1 MLVLREKYYYMFY
14 DEKLGYVE
22 DRRTDREDANVA
34 MTANRIVVLLVFVSG
49 IAVAVIGTLLSQ
61 YIRGSLKHLSDHDY
75 RHVFIP
81 LPSEGELN
89 VYDEGILDVA
99 LPRSQLQ
106 RQLEIENSAT
116 SIAEA
121 LTSLHLALEMKLSG
135 KQKKAIKLFQH
146 AVALA
151 PHHPDILNHYGEFL
165 EHTQNDVIKANEYYV
180 RALSFQPNH
189 EGALINSQRTARVVE
204 ELDRR
209 MLRRIDEKRNA
220 LSAIPDN
227 NAALIRAKKEAY
239 FQHIYHTVGI
249 EGNTMNL
256 AQTRAIVET
265 RTAVAGKSID
275 EHNEILGLDAAM
287 KYINA
292 TLVNRVGSISIKDI
306 LEIHMRVLG
315 HVDPVQGG
323 QFRRT
328 QVYVGG
334 HVPPGPGD
342 IHYLMEEFALWLNSE
357 RAIRM
362 HPVRYAALAHYKLV
376 HIHPFSDGNGRTSR
390 LLMNMILMQAGY
402 PPVIIHKQH
411 RHTYYENLQI
421 ANTGDVRPFVRFIA
435 ECTEQ
440 TLDLFLWATSEFSR
454 QVPALSQDTLFT
466 ERRDTII
473 LEDDV
478 TTDSVTNA
486 FDTVTSS
493 RHLLADLFLLQQLST
508 KLTDLIDCGVQDI
521 ALLHQQLFPL
531 LGVLCNK
538 QHIFSDWFRYSLR
551 SCEIANREKD
561 LDKIRRKFHVAKCR

>member
-1 MLVLREKYYYMFY
+1 MLGSS
-14 DEKLGYVE
+14 EKLCYMLDNDKLMYVKTKTKE
-22 DRRTDREDANVA
+22 NTSVA
-34 MTANRIVVLLVFVSG
+34 MTANRVVVFLVFVSG
-49 IAVAVIGTLLSQ
+49 VSVAVIGTLLSQ
-61 YIRGSLKHLSDHDY
+61 YIRGSLKELPDHDY

-81 LPSEGELN
+81 LPSEGTLN
-89 VYDEGILDVA
+89 VYDESTLDVA
-99 LPRSQLQ
+99 LSRSRL
-106 RQLEIENSAT
+106 RNELEIENRAT

-135 KQKKAIKLFQH
+135 KQNKAIKLFQH

-151 PHHPDILNHYGEFL
+151 PRHPDILNHYGEFL

-227 NAALIRAKKEAY
+227 NAALIRAKREAY

-334 HVPPGPGD
+334 HIPPGPGD
-342 IHYLMEEFALWLNSE
+342 IHYLMEEFAMWLNSE

-454 QVPALSQDTLFT
+454 QVPALGQDTLFT
-466 ERRDTII
+466 DRHNTIA
-473 LEDDV
+473 LEDDAMDDA
-478 TTDSVTNA
+478 TDTE
-486 FDTVTSS
+486 FD
-493 RHLLADLFLLQQLST
+493 AD
-508 KLTDLIDCGVQDI
+508 
-521 ALLHQQLFPL
+521 
-531 LGVLCNK
+531 
-538 QHIFSDWFRYSLR
+538 
-551 SCEIANREKD
+551 
-561 LDKIRRKFHVAKCR
+561 

>member
-1 MLVLREKYYYMFY
+1 MPLSRDKFCYAFY
-14 DEKLGYVE
+14 DEKLGYVKDRKNEE
-22 DRRTDREDANVA
+22 DNANVA
-34 MTANRIVVLLVFVSG
+34 MSMTANRLIVLFVFVSG

-61 YIRGSLKHLSDHDY
+61 YIRGFLKYLPDHDY

-81 LPSEGELN
+81 LPTEGELN
-89 VYDEGILDVA
+89 VYDEGTLDLA
-99 LPRSQLQ
+99 LPRTEL
-106 RQLEIENSAT
+106 RHQLEIENSAT
-116 SIAEA
+116 STAEA
-121 LTSLHLALEMKLSG
+121 LTSLYLALEMKLSG

-151 PHHPDILNHYGEFL
+151 PRHPDILNHYGEFL

-209 MLRRIDEKRNA
+209 MLRRIDEKRNT
-220 LSAIPDN
+220 LSTIPDN

-292 TLVNRVGSISIKDI
+292 TLVNRMGSISIKDI

-315 HVDPVQGG
+315 HVDPVRGG

-454 QVPALSQDTLFT
+454 QVPALSQDTLFS
-466 ERRDTII
+466 ERRDTIV
-473 LEDDV
+473 LEDDMG
-478 TTDSVTNA
+478 TDSVTNT
-486 FDTVTSS
+486 FDT
-493 RHLLADLFLLQQLST
+493 
-508 KLTDLIDCGVQDI
+508 G
-521 ALLHQQLFPL
+521 
-531 LGVLCNK
+531 
-538 QHIFSDWFRYSLR
+538 
-551 SCEIANREKD
+551 
-561 LDKIRRKFHVAKCR
+561 

>member
-1 MLVLREKYYYMFY
+1 MLLSREKFCYAFY
-14 DEKLGYVE
+14 DEKLGYVK
-22 DRRTDREDANVA
+22 DRRTEKQNANVA
-34 MTANRIVVLLVFVSG
+34 MSMTANRLVVLFVFVSG

-61 YIRGSLKHLSDHDY
+61 YIRGFLKYLPDHDY

-81 LPSEGELN
+81 LPTEGELN
-89 VYDEGILDVA
+89 VYDEGTLDLA
-99 LPRSQLQ
+99 LPRTEL
-106 RQLEIENSAT
+106 RHQLEIENSAT
-116 SIAEA
+116 STAEA
-121 LTSLHLALEMKLSG
+121 LTSLYLALEMKLSG

-151 PHHPDILNHYGEFL
+151 PRHPDILNHYGEFL

-209 MLRRIDEKRNA
+209 MLRRIDEKRNT
-220 LSAIPDN
+220 LSTIPDN

-292 TLVNRVGSISIKDI
+292 TLVNRMGSISIKDI

-315 HVDPVQGG
+315 HVDPVRGG

-466 ERRDTII
+466 ERRDTIV

-478 TTDSVTNA
+478 ATDSVTNA
-486 FDTVTSS
+486 FDT
-493 RHLLADLFLLQQLST
+493 
-508 KLTDLIDCGVQDI
+508 G
-521 ALLHQQLFPL
+521 
-531 LGVLCNK
+531 
-538 QHIFSDWFRYSLR
+538 
-551 SCEIANREKD
+551 
-561 LDKIRRKFHVAKCR
+561 

>member
-1 MLVLREKYYYMFY
+1 MPPSSITENYIFCTKSA
-14 DEKLGYVE
+14 YVKSVNK
-22 DRRTDREDANVA
+22 NVDA
-34 MTANRIVVLLVFVSG
+34 MTPNRVIVFLVFVSG
-49 IAVAVIGTLLSQ
+49 IAVAVIGTLLTQ
-61 YIRGSLKHLSDHDY
+61 YICGLSIDY
-75 RHVFIP
+75 TEQEFHHVFSP
-81 LPSEGELN
+81 LPSEGILN
-89 VYDEGILDVA
+89 VYDEGAMSIILQ
-99 LPRSQLQ
+99 SSEIKNS
-106 RQLEIENSAT
+106 EIERTAAST
-116 SIAEA
+116 AEA
-121 LTSLHLALEMKLSG
+121 LSSLHLALEMKLSG

-146 AVALA
+146 AVVLA
-151 PHHPDILNHYGEFL
+151 PHHPDVLNHYGEFL
-165 EHTQNDVIKANEYYV
+165 EQMQNDVIKANEFYV
-180 RALSFQPNH
+180 RALSYQPNH
-189 EGALINSQRTARVVE
+189 KSALINSQRTARVVE

-209 MLRRIDEKRNA
+209 FLRRIDQKRNT

-265 RTAVAGKSID
+265 RIAVAGKSID

-292 TLVNRVGSISIKDI
+292 TLVNKVGSISIKDI
-306 LEIHMRVLG
+306 LEIHRRVLG
-315 HVDPVQGG
+315 HVDPVECGR
-323 QFRRT
+323 FRRT

-334 HVPPGPGD
+334 HVPPGPDD

-402 PPVIIHKQH
+402 PPVIIQKQH
-411 RHTYYENLQI
+411 RHKYYENLQI
-421 ANTGDVRPFVRFIA
+421 ANSGDVRPFVRFIA

-466 ERRDTII
+466 EKQNTII
-473 LEDDV
+473 LEDE
-478 TTDSVTNA
+478 
-486 FDTVTSS
+486 SS
-493 RHLLADLFLLQQLST
+493 DDFE
-508 KLTDLIDCGVQDI
+508 DD
-521 ALLHQQLFPL
+521 
-531 LGVLCNK
+531 
-538 QHIFSDWFRYSLR
+538 
-551 SCEIANREKD
+551 
-561 LDKIRRKFHVAKCR
+561 

>member
-1 MLVLREKYYYMFY
+1 M
-14 DEKLGYVE
+14 
-22 DRRTDREDANVA
+22 
-34 MTANRIVVLLVFVSG
+34 VVILL
-49 IAVAVIGTLLSQ
+49 
-61 YIRGSLKHLSDHDY
+61 DHDY

-81 LPSEGELN
+81 LPTEGELN
-89 VYDEGILDVA
+89 VYDEGTLDLA
-99 LPRSQLQ
+99 LPRTEL
-106 RQLEIENSAT
+106 RHQLEIENSAT
-116 SIAEA
+116 STAEA
-121 LTSLHLALEMKLSG
+121 LTSLYLALEMKLSG

-151 PHHPDILNHYGEFL
+151 PRHPDILNHYGEFL

-209 MLRRIDEKRNA
+209 MLRRIDEKRNT
-220 LSAIPDN
+220 LSTIPDN

-292 TLVNRVGSISIKDI
+292 TLVNRMGSISIKDI

-315 HVDPVQGG
+315 HVDPVRGG

-362 HPVRYAALAHYKLV
+362 HPVRYITTYFLTHF
-376 HIHPFSDGNGRTSR
+376 HPIPYHLTEYIANNRR
-390 LLMNMILMQAGY
+390 LLSS
-402 PPVIIHKQH
+402 
-411 RHTYYENLQI
+411 
-421 ANTGDVRPFVRFIA
+421 F
-435 ECTEQ
+435 
-440 TLDLFLWATSEFSR
+440 LDT
-454 QVPALSQDTLFT
+454 
-466 ERRDTII
+466 
-473 LEDDV
+473 
-478 TTDSVTNA
+478 
-486 FDTVTSS
+486 
-493 RHLLADLFLLQQLST
+493 
-508 KLTDLIDCGVQDI
+508 
-521 ALLHQQLFPL
+521 PL
-531 LGVLCNK
+531 
-538 QHIFSDWFRYSLR
+538 
-551 SCEIANREKD
+551 
-561 LDKIRRKFHVAKCR
+561 

>member
-1 MLVLREKYYYMFY
+1 MLVPRSILLFTFNGEPV
-14 DEKLGYVE
+14 YVE
-22 DRRTDREDANVA
+22 KRCQEDASVV
-34 MTANRIVVLLVFVSG
+34 MRANRIVVFLVFALG
-49 IAVAVIGTLLSQ
+49 IMVAVISAFLSRY
-61 YIRGSLKHLSDHDY
+61 YIEHFSTEMPEHRDY

-81 LPSEGELN
+81 IPSENMLN
-89 VYDEGILDVA
+89 VYDDNSLDLA
-99 LPRSQLQ
+99 LQTSRSYD
-106 RQLEIENSAT
+106 RLEIASRAT
-116 SIAEA
+116 STAEA

-135 KQKKAIKLFQH
+135 KQKKAVKLFQH

-151 PHHPDILNHYGEFL
+151 PSHPDILNHYGEFL
-165 EHTQNDVIKANEYYV
+165 EYTQNDVIKANEYYA
-180 RALSFQPNH
+180 RALNYQPNH
-189 EGALINSQRTARVVE
+189 EEALINSQRTARVVE

-209 MLRRIDEKRNA
+209 TLGRIDEKRDA

-265 RTAVAGKSID
+265 RIAVAGKSID

-306 LEIHMRVLG
+306 LEIHTRVLG

-323 QFRRT
+323 HFRRT

-342 IHYLMEEFALWLNSE
+342 IHYLMEEFVLWLNSE
-357 RAIRM
+357 TAIRM

-411 RHTYYENLQI
+411 RHTYYEHLQI
-421 ANTGDVRPFVRFIA
+421 ANTGDVRPFIRFIA

-454 QVPALSQDTLFT
+454 QVPALSQDTLFPET
-466 ERRDTII
+466 SRTIAVEKTSD
-473 LEDDV
+473 L
-478 TTDSVTNA
+478 TDA
-486 FDTVTSS
+486 FD
-493 RHLLADLFLLQQLST
+493 D
-508 KLTDLIDCGVQDI
+508 D
-521 ALLHQQLFPL
+521 
-531 LGVLCNK
+531 
-538 QHIFSDWFRYSLR
+538 
-551 SCEIANREKD
+551 
-561 LDKIRRKFHVAKCR
+561 

>member
-1 MLVLREKYYYMFY
+1 M
-14 DEKLGYVE
+14 
-22 DRRTDREDANVA
+22 
-34 MTANRIVVLLVFVSG
+34 
-49 IAVAVIGTLLSQ
+49 AVI
-61 YIRGSLKHLSDHDY
+61 LSDHDY

-81 LPSEGELN
+81 LPTEGELN
-89 VYDEGILDVA
+89 VYDEGTLDLA
-99 LPRSQLQ
+99 LPRTEL
-106 RQLEIENSAT
+106 RHQLEIENSAT
-116 SIAEA
+116 STAEA
-121 LTSLHLALEMKLSG
+121 LTSLYLALEMKLSG

-151 PHHPDILNHYGEFL
+151 PRHPDILNHYGEFL

-209 MLRRIDEKRNA
+209 MLRRIDEKRNT
-220 LSAIPDN
+220 LSTIPDN

-292 TLVNRVGSISIKDI
+292 TLVNRMGSISIKDI

-315 HVDPVQGG
+315 HVDPVRGG

-362 HPVRYAALAHYKLV
+362 HPVRYITTCFLAQFHSTPYHL
-376 HIHPFSDGNGRTSR
+376 TE
-390 LLMNMILMQAGY
+390 Y
-402 PPVIIHKQH
+402 
-411 RHTYYENLQI
+411 I
-421 ANTGDVRPFVRFIA
+421 ANNRCLLSSI
-435 ECTEQ
+435 
-440 TLDLFLWATSEFSR
+440 LDT
-454 QVPALSQDTLFT
+454 
-466 ERRDTII
+466 
-473 LEDDV
+473 
-478 TTDSVTNA
+478 
-486 FDTVTSS
+486 
-493 RHLLADLFLLQQLST
+493 
-508 KLTDLIDCGVQDI
+508 
-521 ALLHQQLFPL
+521 PL
-531 LGVLCNK
+531 
-538 QHIFSDWFRYSLR
+538 
-551 SCEIANREKD
+551 
-561 LDKIRRKFHVAKCR
+561 

>member
-1 MLVLREKYYYMFY
+1 M
-14 DEKLGYVE
+14 
-22 DRRTDREDANVA
+22 
-34 MTANRIVVLLVFVSG
+34 VVILL
-49 IAVAVIGTLLSQ
+49 
-61 YIRGSLKHLSDHDY
+61 DHDY

-81 LPSEGELN
+81 LPTEGELN
-89 VYDEGILDVA
+89 VYDEGTLDLA
-99 LPRSQLQ
+99 LPRTEL
-106 RQLEIENSAT
+106 RHQLEIENSAT
-116 SIAEA
+116 STAEA
-121 LTSLHLALEMKLSG
+121 LTSLYLALEMKLSG

-151 PHHPDILNHYGEFL
+151 PRHPDILNHYGEFL

-209 MLRRIDEKRNA
+209 MLRRIDEKRNT
-220 LSAIPDN
+220 LSTIPDN

-292 TLVNRVGSISIKDI
+292 TLVNRMGSISIKDI

-315 HVDPVQGG
+315 HVDPVRGG

-362 HPVRYAALAHYKLV
+362 HPVRYITTYFLTHF
-376 HIHPFSDGNGRTSR
+376 HPTPYHLTEYIANNRR
-390 LLMNMILMQAGY
+390 LLSS
-402 PPVIIHKQH
+402 
-411 RHTYYENLQI
+411 
-421 ANTGDVRPFVRFIA
+421 F
-435 ECTEQ
+435 
-440 TLDLFLWATSEFSR
+440 LDT
-454 QVPALSQDTLFT
+454 
-466 ERRDTII
+466 
-473 LEDDV
+473 
-478 TTDSVTNA
+478 
-486 FDTVTSS
+486 
-493 RHLLADLFLLQQLST
+493 
-508 KLTDLIDCGVQDI
+508 
-521 ALLHQQLFPL
+521 PL
-531 LGVLCNK
+531 
-538 QHIFSDWFRYSLR
+538 
-551 SCEIANREKD
+551 
-561 LDKIRRKFHVAKCR
+561 

>member
-1 MLVLREKYYYMFY
+1 MLVSRGNFVYAFGEKSP
-14 DEKLGYVE
+14 YVKDNRSQE
-22 DRRTDREDANVA
+22 NAINV
-34 MTANRIVVLLVFVSG
+34 MTANRIVVFLVFVSG
-49 IAVAVIGTLLSQ
+49 VAVAVIGTLLSQ
-61 YIRGSLKHLSDHDY
+61 YIRSASKGLPDY
-75 RHVFIP
+75 DFRHVFIP
-81 LPSEGELN
+81 LPSEGTLDL
-89 VYDEGILDVA
+89 YDESTLGVA
-99 LPRSQLQ
+99 LPTSSQLD
-106 RQLEIENSAT
+106 QLKMQNNART
-116 SIAEA
+116 TAEA

-135 KQKKAIKLFQH
+135 KQKKAVKLFQH

-151 PHHPDILNHYGEFL
+151 PRHPDILNHYGEFL

-180 RALSFQPNH
+180 RALTYQPNH

-306 LEIHMRVLG
+306 LEIHTRVLG

-334 HVPPGPGD
+334 HIPPGPGD

-466 ERRDTII
+466 ERQDTIA
-473 LEDDV
+473 LEDDGSGE
-478 TTDSVTNA
+478 DS
-486 FDTVTSS
+486 
-493 RHLLADLFLLQQLST
+493 
-508 KLTDLIDCGVQDI
+508 
-521 ALLHQQLFPL
+521 
-531 LGVLCNK
+531 
-538 QHIFSDWFRYSLR
+538 
-551 SCEIANREKD
+551 
-561 LDKIRRKFHVAKCR
+561 LDDD

>member
-1 MLVLREKYYYMFY
+1 MVVSRPSLVSVFHDGLDLVNGRH
-14 DEKLGYVE
+14 GY
-22 DRRTDREDANVA
+22 RNNASSVA
-34 MTANRIVVLLVFVSG
+34 MTVNRLVVFLVFASG
-49 IAVAVIGTLLSQ
+49 IAVAAIGALLSRY
-61 YIRGSLKHLSDHDY
+61 YIDHLSSAEMPEQQDY
-75 RHVFIP
+75 RRAFVP
-81 LPSEGELN
+81 LPSESALN
-89 VYDEGILDVA
+89 VLEGSLDVA
-99 LPRSQLQ
+99 VPSPRGNGWFG
-106 RQLEIENSAT
+106 EIAT
-116 SIAEA
+116 TNRDKVTSTAEA
-121 LTSLHLALEMKLSG
+121 LTSLQLALEMKLSG
-135 KQKKAIKLFQH
+135 KEKKAVKLFQH

-151 PHHPDILNHYGEFL
+151 PRHPDVLNRYGEFL
-165 EHTQNDVIKANEYYV
+165 EYAQNDVVKANEYYA
-180 RALSFQPNH
+180 RALNYQPNH
-189 EGALINSQRTARVVE
+189 EEALINSRRTARVVE
-204 ELDRR
+204 ELDRST
-209 MLRRIDEKRNA
+209 LRRIDEKRDA
-220 LSAIPDN
+220 LAAIPDK

-306 LEIHMRVLG
+306 LEIHKRVLG

-342 IHYLMEEFALWLNSE
+342 IHYLMEEFILWLNSE
-357 RAIRM
+357 TAIRM

-376 HIHPFSDGNGRTSR
+376 CIHPFSDGNGRTSR

-411 RHTYYENLQI
+411 RHTYYENLEI
-421 ANTGDVRPFVRFIA
+421 ANTGYVRPFIRFIA

-454 QVPALSQDTLFT
+454 QVPALSQDSFFPERSRTIDT
-466 ERRDTII
+466 E
-473 LEDDV
+473 EV
-478 TTDSVTNA
+478 S
-486 FDTVTSS
+486 
-493 RHLLADLFLLQQLST
+493 DLS
-508 KLTDLIDCGVQDI
+508 D
-521 ALLHQQLFPL
+521 A
-531 LGVLCNK
+531 
-538 QHIFSDWFRYSLR
+538 FSD
-551 SCEIANREKD
+551 D
-561 LDKIRRKFHVAKCR
+561 